1 MRMNCPNCGAQY
13 EVDDNV
19 IPDNGRDVQCSNC
32 GHTWFHRHGDQE
44 TDMAE
49 ELGADV
55 SVDLAD
61 THVGETENAPAEI
74 DKDTSV
80 DKAEQAPQESDV
92 QDGGDQPE
100 AQDEPN
106 IQDEREV
113 HVGAEHTVDKEVS
126 TGSQDPPTKQPLDG
140 GVASILREEAERE
153 TAERATDAGGLEMQ
167 PDLGLQQGPDQ
178 THANIQER
186 MARLRGMDDDI
197 TGSKAVAA
205 VSVSKRRDL
214 LPDIEEINSTLTASS
229 DGAGD
234 GADIIEQEKRRRSSF
249 RLGFALTV
257 LLFAVMALVYV
268 YAPQIVNLAPQ
279 TEPYLADYVDWIND
293 LRTSVDAMMQ
303 RAVDRLT
310 GLLAQISSEGSE

>member
-1 MRMNCPNCGAQY
+1 MRMVCPNCGAQY

-32 GHTWFHRHGDQE
+32 GHTWFHRHGDQ
-44 TDMAE
+44 DKDLAE
-49 ELGADV
+49 DLGAEV
-55 SVDLAD
+55 PVDLPD
-61 THVGETENAPAEI
+61 THVAETEKAPAEVGE
-74 DKDTSV
+74 DTSF
-80 DKAEQAPQESDV
+80 DEAEQAPQESEV
-92 QDGGDQPE
+92 QDGGEQPTV
-100 AQDEPN
+100 QDEPDV
-106 IQDEREV
+106 QDEREA
-113 HVGAEHTVDKEVS
+113 HVAAEHTADKEAS
-126 TGSQDPPTKQPLDG
+126 TDSQDPPKKQPLDD

-167 PDLGLQQGPDQ
+167 PDLGLQQGPDE
-178 THANIQER
+178 TNANIQER
-186 MARLRGMDDDI
+186 MARLRGIDDDNI
-197 TGSKAVAA
+197 GSTAVAA

-214 LPDIEEINSTLTASS
+214 LPDIEAISSTLTASS

-234 GADIIEQEKRRRSSF
+234 GTDIVEQEKRRRSSF

-279 TEPYLADYVDWIND
+279 TEPFLADYVDWIND
-293 LRTSVDAMMQ
+293 LRISVDAMMQ